1 MRQESGM
8 GEPTL
13 INSPEKGNTIS
24 SQLRGETMAYAV
36 QNVAYSLAANL
47 YEPYINYRVRRYY
60 SDHSSTHPGHGN
72 YTQNLVGEF
81 AGDLIGAGTLM
92 VAETLIPKQL
102 HSFTRAFRKWVDPIF
117 DKAARFFH
125 AKDCSAP
132 DFEEKIERWKTF
144 QERNFVRSTIMT
156 TAGIAGNIATQKWVV
171 GNTAPMG
178 VILAGK
184 VASSAVTMALE
195 LGARLAFPNQ
205 LNKLDNWMGARISPM
220 FADKEIVEAPKPE
233 NSAAPTHAAKLLSQ
247 QAATTQTLS
256 R

>member
-1 MRQESGM
+1 MV
-8 GEPTL
+8 EPALT
-13 INSPEKGNTIS
+13 NTPDKGNNIS

-47 YEPYINYRVRRYY
+47 YEPYINYRVQRYY
-60 SDHSSTHPGHGN
+60 SKHSSTHPGHGN

-92 VAETLIPKQL
+92 AAESLMPTQL
-102 HSFTRAFRKWVDPIF
+102 HSFTRSFRKWVDPVF
-117 DKAARFFH
+117 DKLARFFLT
-125 AKDCSAP
+125 KDCGAP
-132 DFEEKIERWKTF
+132 DYEEKVERWKTF

-156 TAGIAGNIATQKWVV
+156 TASIAGNIATQKWVAGNPSPV
-171 GNTAPMG
+171 GM
-178 VILAGK
+178 ILAGK

-195 LGARLAFPNQ
+195 LGARFAFPSQ

-220 FADKEIVEAPKPE
+220 FADKEIIATTKAAASEKAPAV
-233 NSAAPTHAAKLLSQ
+233 SHAAKLLSQ
-247 QAATTQTLS
+247 QSEPTQTLS

>member
-1 MRQESGM
+1 M

-13 INSPEKGNTIS
+13 INTPDKGTTIS

-47 YEPYINYRVRRYY
+47 YEPYINYRVQRHFSR
-60 SDHSSTHPGHGN
+60 HSSSHPAHGN

-92 VAETLIPKQL
+92 AAESFMPKQL
-102 HSFTRAFRKWVDPIF
+102 HSFTRAFRKWVDPVF
-117 DKAARFFH
+117 DKAARFFMS
-125 AKDCSAP
+125 KDCSAP
-132 DFEEKIERWKTF
+132 DYEEKLERWKTF

-156 TAGIAGNIATQKWVV
+156 TASIAGNIATQKWVA
-171 GNTAPMG
+171 GNPAPVG

-195 LGARLAFPNQ
+195 LGARFAFPNQ
-205 LNKLDNWMGARISPM
+205 LNKLDSWMGARISPL
-220 FADKEIVEAPKPE
+220 FADKEITEAPKSE
-233 NSAAPTHAAKLLSQ
+233 NVAKTSHAAKVLNQ
-247 QAATTQTLS
+247 QAESAQALS